1 MLGKIEGRGRR
12 GWQRMRWLDGITN
25 SRDMS
30 LSKLWRDGEGQGSL
44 ACCSPWG
51 LQDLDTTEWLNNKMY
66 VNVQILQY
74 KIKFKNK
81 RKIKI
86 IKGYLLYVTKSAVYL
101 IYVTCISTCTRVTN
115 EFAVIVITQVKLASS
130 WHSGEQQR
138 IFAFCPF
145 FPQTITVGFPF
156 LQTHL
161 PRANGAPKP

>member
-1 MLGKIEGRGRR
+1 
-12 GWQRMRWLDGITN
+12 
-25 SRDMS
+25 
-30 LSKLWRDGEGQGSL
+30 
-44 ACCSPWG
+44 
-51 LQDLDTTEWLNNKMY
+51 MY

-130 WHSGEQQR
+130 WHSGEQQ
-138 IFAFCPF
+138 
-145 FPQTITVGFPF
+145 Q
-156 LQTHL
+156 QQK
-161 PRANGAPKP
+161 ANSYEISAS